1 MLAIESNAH
10 ITDPK
15 HLELENPI
23 SFVGDVK
30 VIMLYDESE
39 KQKTGST
46 NNDWEDFFRKIQK
59 PVDLCSFT
67 RDEANER

>member
-10 ITDPK
+10 VTDPK

-23 SFVGDVK
+23 SFVGNVK
-30 VIMLYDESE
+30 VIMLYAPEE
-39 KQKTGST
+39 QEIGPA
-46 NNDWEDFFRKIQK
+46 NNNWEDFFRKIQK
-59 PVDLCSFT
+59 PAKLCVFT